1 MTVPNFTSIN
11 AATTMSR
18 PPVSRHRQS
27 RPAFASVRAI
37 TIRDHR
43 AQSSCIS
50 NEVRRVRTPP
60 LTDPGW
66 NLHTPAEVCID
77 RFQADRAPDHRYR
90 TSPIGALFTHFKG
103 GFYHDGRFPT
113 LASAV
118 DHYNACLN
126 LNLSTGEKSDL
137 IHYLL
142 SLTFGESN

>member
-50 NEVRRVRTPP
+50 NEVRRVRR
-60 LTDPGW
+60 L
-66 NLHTPAEVCID
+66 AELDHVECLL
-77 RFQADRAPDHRYR
+77 PDI
-90 TSPIGALFTHFKG
+90 S
-103 GFYHDGRFPT
+103 GRFPSCGDT
-113 LASAV
+113 VVSADAVTHAPRHSDAKIFSAFVTASSV
-118 DHYNACLN
+118 F
-126 LNLSTGEKSDL
+126 SR
-137 IHYLL
+137 I
-142 SLTFGESN
+142 